1 MKTKKEANNKVH
13 QLASAKNNLHLV
25 TRVQENLTILLLHQ
39 HDSQLAHWVDIFKHD
54 YSIKIAHDAI
64 EALKIVL
71 DENIDLILSSVQLS
85 DMSGLDVCKFVKEH
99 ITTKDIQVMFVS
111 DHYNEYEEEQ
121 AIALGAIDYISC
133 ETPSNILV
141 NRVKNQMKL
150 IQRSHD
156 LEQVS
161 KTDSLTGI
169 ANRMCFDLQLKED
182 WTTAIRGESPISLI
196 MIDIDNF
203 KLYNDEFGHV
213 KGDECLTL
221 IAQTLSRS
229 NYRSQDLVARFGGEE
244 FVILLPF
251 TDAAGAKKIA
261 KDVIEAIS
269 SLNIKS
275 AAKASHSK
283 VTISAGVTSYSPTY
297 KNKVDF
303 SSTEL
308 LQAADSKLY
317 QAKKNGRNQYCC

>member
-1 MKTKKEANNKVH
+1 MKIRKEAKNKVH
-13 QLASAKNNLHLV
+13 HLASAKNNLHLV
-25 TRVQENLTILLLHQ
+25 TRVKENLTILLVHE

-64 EALKIVL
+64 TALKLVL
-71 DENIDLILSSVQLS
+71 DENIDLVLSAVNLP
-85 DMSGLDVCKFVKEH
+85 DMSGLDVCKFVKQH

-111 DHYNEYEEEQ
+111 DHYNELEEEQ
-121 AIALGAIDYISC
+121 AIELGAIDYISRD
-133 ETPSNILV
+133 TQSNILF

-150 IQRSHD
+150 IQRSNE
-156 LEQVS
+156 LEHVS

-169 ANRMCFDLQLKED
+169 ANRMCFDLQLKQD
-182 WTTAIRGESPISLI
+182 WTTAIRGESTISLI
-196 MIDIDNF
+196 MIDIDHF

-221 IAQTLSRS
+221 IAQILSRS

-261 KDVIEAIS
+261 KDVVNAIN
-269 SLNIKS
+269 SLNIPHAS
-275 AAKASHSK
+275 KASHSN